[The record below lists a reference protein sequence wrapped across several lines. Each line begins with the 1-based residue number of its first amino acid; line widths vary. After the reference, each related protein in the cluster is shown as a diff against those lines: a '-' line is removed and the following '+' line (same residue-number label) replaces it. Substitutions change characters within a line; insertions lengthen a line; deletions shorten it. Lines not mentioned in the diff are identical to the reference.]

1 MKPVFALVDCNN
13 FYASC
18 ERLFRPDLNGRPI
31 VVLSNNDGCVVARSA
46 EAKAMGIGMG
56 VPYFKIK
63 EAYERA
69 GGVVFSSNYALYADL
84 SRRVMTVL
92 EMQVPRVEVYSIDE
106 AFLDLSGLEHLVSL
120 SEFAADIRQRVL
132 RWVGIMVGVGIA
144 PTKTLAKLANYAAK
158 RWPAT
163 GGVVDL
169 RDPIRQQKL
178 LQLVP
183 VEEVWG
189 IGRRLARQLNEMG
202 IRTAWQLAKA
212 NQKVI
217 RRQFSVVVERTVCEL
232 NGLSCLALHE
242 QPEPKKQIISSRSF
256 GERITE
262 FQSMREAVSKYT
274 SRAAEKLR
282 VQQEYCRL
290 VQVSL
295 RTSPFSPQE
304 PFYSNSAIVEL
315 GLPTAD
321 SRELVQA
328 ACQGLNQIWKAGYR
342 YQKASVMLTDFWP
355 PGSYQQNLFETR
367 SSKPK
372 SQALMQVMDNIN
384 ASGKGRVFLAA
395 EGIEQEWQ
403 MKRGF
408 LSPAYTTRISDIPK
422 VS

>member
-106 AFLDLSGLEHLVSL
+106 AFLDLSGLEHLVAL

-202 IRTAWQLAKA
+202 IRTAWQLARA

-282 VQQEYCRL
+282 AQQEYCRL

-315 GLPTAD
+315 GIPTAD

-355 PGSYQQNLFETR
+355 PGSYQQNLFETL

-372 SQALMQVMDNIN
+372 SHALMQVMDNIN

-422 VS
+422 VN

>member
-106 AFLDLSGLEHLVSL
+106 AFLDLSGLEHLVAL

-202 IRTAWQLAKA
+202 IRTAWQLARA

-232 NGLSCLALHE
+232 NGLSCLALNE

-304 PFYSNSAIVEL
+304 PFYSNSAILEL
-315 GLPTAD
+315 GIPTAD

>member
-163 GGVVDL
+163 DGVVDL

-328 ACQGLNQIWKAGYR
+328 ACQGLRQIWKAGYR

-355 PGSYQQNLFETR
+355 PGSYQQNLFETPC
-367 SSKPK
+367 SKPK

-384 ASGKGRVFLAA
+384 SSGKGRVFLAA

>member
-106 AFLDLSGLEHLVSL
+106 AFLDLSGLEHLVAL

-202 IRTAWQLAKA
+202 IRTAWQLARA

-282 VQQEYCRL
+282 AQQEYCRL

-328 ACQGLNQIWKAGYR
+328 ACQGLRQIWKAGYR

-355 PGSYQQNLFETR
+355 PGSYQQNLFETPC
-367 SSKPK
+367 SKPK

-384 ASGKGRVFLAA
+384 SSGKGRVFLAA

>member
-202 IRTAWQLAKA
+202 IRTAWQLARA

>member
-1 MKPVFALVDCNN
+1 M
-13 FYASC
+13 
-18 ERLFRPDLNGRPI
+18 
-31 VVLSNNDGCVVARSA
+31 VARSA

-163 GGVVDL
+163 DGVVDL

-328 ACQGLNQIWKAGYR
+328 ACQGLRQIWKAGYR

-355 PGSYQQNLFETR
+355 PGSYQQNLFETPC
-367 SSKPK
+367 SKPK

-384 ASGKGRVFLAA
+384 SSGKGRVFLAA

>member
-106 AFLDLSGLEHLVSL
+106 AFLDLSGLEHLVAL